1 MKIIQVCP
9 YYPPAEGYGGVIRVV
24 TELADRL
31 TERGHDVTVY
41 TTDAGGSRDRI
52 KADNPV
58 ERGDVTV
65 YYFKNISDRLAS
77 RASVPIPLG
86 AISSIRRSISNFD
99 LVHVHGYPHLLTVAA
114 AHATRHNDV
123 PLVLTPHGAVN
134 LPDEAGQS
142 LQHKIFDKLFGR
154 YIFQRV
160 DSPVALTP
168 DEADRL
174 RNHTNLTDPIIIRN
188 GIDYRKHM
196 ISDQRRSNIRDTYDM
211 WGSLCVG
218 FIGRLHKKKGLDVL
232 LRLAQ
237 HFNDVCV
244 NDKSIKFIIVG
255 PSDGASE
262 LEASLD
268 ELDNTSVLGYLSE
281 DKKNAMLS
289 ALDIFVLPS
298 HSEGQPLAVLE
309 AMAAGTPVIIS
320 EACGL
325 PIVEQYGAGAVPS
338 MTVDAFVRRLQE
350 FLTDAEKRTTAGKQA
365 RRAVEMEFGWES
377 VIDRHIELY
386 QKIS

>member
-1 MKIIQVCP
+1 MKVLQIYP

-31 TERGHDVTVY
+31 AKRGHDVTVY
-41 TTDAGGSRDRI
+41 ATDAGGSRDRI
-52 KADNPV
+52 KAHNPV
-58 ERGDVTV
+58 QRGDVTV

-77 RASVPIPLG
+77 QASVPLSPG
-86 AISSIRRSISNFD
+86 AVSAMRRSISDFD
-99 LVHVHGYPHLLTVAA
+99 VVHVHGYPHLLTVAA

-123 PLVLTPHGAVN
+123 PLILTPHGAVN

-160 DSPVALTP
+160 DSLVALTP

-174 RNHTNLTDPIIIRN
+174 KNHTNLTDPVIIRN
-188 GIDYRKHM
+188 GIDYKKHM

-211 WGSLCVG
+211 RDSLCVG
-218 FIGRLHKKKGLDVL
+218 FVGRLHEKKGLDVL
-232 LRLAQ
+232 LQLAE
-237 HFNDVCV
+237 HFNGASI
-244 NDKSIKFIIVG
+244 NERSIKFLVVG
-255 PSDGASE
+255 PSDGATQ
-262 LEASLD
+262 LGASLD
-268 ELDNTSVLGYLSE
+268 GLDNTSVLGYLSE
-281 DKKNAMLS
+281 EEKNAILS

-298 HSEGQPLAVLE
+298 RSEGQPLAVLE

-325 PIVEQYGAGAVPS
+325 PMVEEYGAGAILS
-338 MTVDAFVRRLQE
+338 MTVDAFIRTLQE
-350 FLTDAEKRTTAGKQA
+350 FLTDVKKRTIAGKQA
-365 RRAVEMEFGWES
+365 RRAVEREFGWGS
-377 VIDRHIELY
+377 VINRHIELY
-386 QKIS
+386 QKVS